1 MLYLEKKFFRGKRMK
16 AIKKSLIL
24 ILLLALILH
33 LAACGEEELV
43 TKQIFAMDTS
53 HDPQGIWQERGGS
66 A

>member
-1 MLYLEKKFFRGKRMK
+1 MK

-24 ILLLALILH
+24 ILLLTLILP

-53 HDPQGIWQERGGS
+53 MILKEP
-66 A
+66 